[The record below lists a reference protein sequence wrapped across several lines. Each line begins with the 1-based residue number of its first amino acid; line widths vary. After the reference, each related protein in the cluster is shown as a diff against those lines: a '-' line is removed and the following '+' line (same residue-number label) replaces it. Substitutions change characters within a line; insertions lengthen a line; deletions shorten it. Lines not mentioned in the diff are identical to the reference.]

1 MPLVATVLAF
11 AALVSVAIANG
22 GKKPC
27 DDNCGWIGAKRCA
40 PQGHNKALEQLE
52 ECPNNC
58 CETVE
63 TCNGVCVNEPTP
75 HCEG

>member
-1 MPLVATVLAF
+1 MSLTYPVLA
-11 AALVSVAIANG
+11 
-22 GKKPC
+22 
-27 DDNCGWIGAKRCA
+27 
-40 PQGHNKALEQLE
+40 QGHNKALEQLE

-63 TCNGVCVNEPTP
+63 TCNGVCKSKPRKRANGMELTMLSVGVNEPTP